1 LGLSAMPSRCRSGH
15 VVCDMSIRPSNR
27 RIKMSQRF
35 ISNVALAIAGA
46 VVVVASQAF
55 SSSLTGWLTFGV
67 SLGALA
73 LLAVV
78 QRDRARGRLQRMLD
92 VATGALALWSAVA
105 SVVYTGTTLTWLSFG
120 EAIGFV
126 ALGVAGLVAHELSTE
141 RIVHAFDAI
150 PADARDGR
158 RSEDLQAAA

>member
-1 LGLSAMPSRCRSGH
+1 
-15 VVCDMSIRPSNR
+15 
-27 RIKMSQRF
+27 MSQRF
-35 ISNVALAIAGA
+35 ISNVVLAIAGA

-55 SSSLTGWLTFGV
+55 SSSLIGWLTFGV
-67 SLGALA
+67 SLGALV

-126 ALGVAGLVAHELSTE
+126 VLAVVGLVAHELSTE
-141 RIVHAFDAI
+141 RIVHAFEAI
-150 PADARDGR
+150 PADAHDGR
-158 RSEDLQAAA
+158 RSEEFQAAA

>member
-1 LGLSAMPSRCRSGH
+1 
-15 VVCDMSIRPSNR
+15 MSE
-27 RIKMSQRF
+27 RF

-55 SSSLTGWLTFGV
+55 SSTVTGWLTFGV
-67 SLGALA
+67 SLGVLA

-78 QRDRARGRLQRMLD
+78 QRDRARGRLQRLLD
-92 VATGALALWSAVA
+92 IGIGALALWSAVA

-126 ALGVAGLVAHELSTE
+126 GLAVVGLVAHELKTE
-141 RIVHAFDAI
+141 RIVHQFEAI
-150 PADARDGR
+150 PAEARDGR
-158 RSEDLQAAA
+158 RSEFQAAA

>member
-1 LGLSAMPSRCRSGH
+1 
-15 VVCDMSIRPSNR
+15 
-27 RIKMSQRF
+27 MSQRF

-141 RIVHAFDAI
+141 RIVHAFEAI

-158 RSEDLQAAA
+158 RSEELQAAA

>member
-1 LGLSAMPSRCRSGH
+1 
-15 VVCDMSIRPSNR
+15 
-27 RIKMSQRF
+27 MSQRF
-35 ISNVALAIAGA
+35 ISSVALAIAGA

-67 SLGALA
+67 SLGVLA

-78 QRDRARGRLQRMLD
+78 QRDRARGGLQRMLD
-92 VATGALALWSAVA
+92 VGIGALALWSAVA

-126 ALGVAGLVAHELSTE
+126 ALAVVGLVAHELKTE
-141 RIVHAFDAI
+141 RIVHQFEAI
-150 PADARDGR
+150 PAEARDGR
-158 RSEDLQAAA
+158 RSEEFQAAA

>member
-1 LGLSAMPSRCRSGH
+1 
-15 VVCDMSIRPSNR
+15 MSE
-27 RIKMSQRF
+27 RF

-55 SSSLTGWLTFGV
+55 SSTLTGWLTFGV
-67 SLGALA
+67 SLGVLA

-158 RSEDLQAAA
+158 RSEELQAAA

>member
-1 LGLSAMPSRCRSGH
+1 
-15 VVCDMSIRPSNR
+15 
-27 RIKMSQRF
+27 MSQRF

-141 RIVHAFDAI
+141 RIVHAFEAI
-150 PADARDGR
+150 PADAHDGR
-158 RSEDLQAAA
+158 RSEEFEAAA

>member
-1 LGLSAMPSRCRSGH
+1 
-15 VVCDMSIRPSNR
+15 MSE
-27 RIKMSQRF
+27 RF

-55 SSSLTGWLTFGV
+55 SSPVTGWLTFGV

-78 QRDRARGRLQRMLD
+78 QRDRARGRLQRMFD

-105 SVVYTGTTLTWLSFG
+105 SVVCTGTTLTWLSFG

-126 ALGVAGLVAHELSTE
+126 ALGVAGLVSQEVSTE

>member
-1 LGLSAMPSRCRSGH
+1 
-15 VVCDMSIRPSNR
+15 
-27 RIKMSQRF
+27 MSQRF
-35 ISNVALAIAGA
+35 ISNVMLAIAGA

-105 SVVYTGTTLTWLSFG
+105 SVVYTGTTLRWLSFA

-126 ALGVAGLVAHELSTE
+126 GIAIVGLVAHELSTE
-141 RIVHAFDAI
+141 RIVHAFEAI
-150 PADARDGR
+150 PADAHDGR
-158 RSEDLQAAA
+158 RSEEFEAAA

>member
-1 LGLSAMPSRCRSGH
+1 
-15 VVCDMSIRPSNR
+15 MSE
-27 RIKMSQRF
+27 RF

-55 SSSLTGWLTFGV
+55 SSTLTGWLTFGV
-67 SLGALA
+67 SLGVLA

-78 QRDRARGRLQRMLD
+78 QSDRARGRLQRLLD
-92 VATGALALWSAVA
+92 IGIGALALWSAVA

-126 ALGVAGLVAHELSTE
+126 GLAVVGLVAHELKTE
-141 RIVHAFDAI
+141 RIVHQFEAI
-150 PADARDGR
+150 PAEARDGR
-158 RSEDLQAAA
+158 RSEFQAAA

>member
-1 LGLSAMPSRCRSGH
+1 
-15 VVCDMSIRPSNR
+15 
-27 RIKMSQRF
+27 MSQRF
-35 ISNVALAIAGA
+35 ISSVALAIAGA

-78 QRDRARGRLQRMLD
+78 QRDRARGRLQRMPD

-158 RSEDLQAAA
+158 RSEDLQAGA